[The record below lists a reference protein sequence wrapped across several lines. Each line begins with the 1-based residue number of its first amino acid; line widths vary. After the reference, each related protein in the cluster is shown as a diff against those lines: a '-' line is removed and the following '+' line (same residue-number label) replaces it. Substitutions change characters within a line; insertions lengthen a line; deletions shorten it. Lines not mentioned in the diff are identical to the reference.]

1 MDNLKQIL
9 KNIKPGD
16 HFELKGI
23 EWVCLDPNYNEDG
36 KEGIFAIAAKLE
48 PEIVFAV
55 ENSEHD
61 WSDYTY
67 SEVRKYLKN
76 KYEKLLKDITLVHKC
91 DLRTDN
97 GDEQYP
103 AVYDNVFVLSFFEYF
118 RYIDY
123 VPRYDN
129 WHWLRSAY
137 RGTSHHTWNVYT
149 SGNVGTNYA
158 AFGALGCAPACVI
171 YKSSVIRG
179 RSLGRERVT
188 NYEVFESKTVKGRIK
203 KYVVAD
209 ADADRD
215 GVIRYTKKLFKCTAD
230 HVMVVPGYLYKD
242 LLYLEDPG
250 KRGTKKVTVAYWA

>member
-1 MDNLKQIL
+1 MGNLKQIL

-36 KEGIFAIAAKLE
+36 KEGIFAIAAELE
-48 PEIVFAV
+48 PEIEFAV

-61 WSDYTY
+61 LSDYTY
-67 SEVRKYLKN
+67 SEVRKHLKN
-76 KYEKLLKDITLVHKC
+76 KYDKLLKDITLAHKC

-103 AVYDNVFVLSFFEYF
+103 TVYDNVFVLSIFEYF
-118 RYIDY
+118 GYIDY

-137 RGTSHHTWNVYT
+137 RGNSGYTWSVNP
-149 SGNVGTNYA
+149 SGHVNNYSA
-158 AFGALGCAPACVI
+158 IYALGCAPACVI
-171 YKSSVIRG
+171 DKSSVIRG

-188 NYEVFESKTVKGRIK
+188 NYEVFEGKTVKGRIK

-215 GVIRYTKKLFKCTAD
+215 CVIRYTKKLFKCTAD
-230 HVMVVPGYLYKD
+230 HVTVVPGYLYKD

>member
-129 WHWLRSAY
+129 WHWLRSAS
-137 RGTSHHTWNVYT
+137 RGYSGHTWIVSASGYVGGSLAVY
-149 SGNVGTNYA
+149 
-158 AFGALGCAPACVI
+158 ALGCAPACVI